1 MKKTLIF
8 LLLTS
13 FAQIA
18 QAQIKISGRIANIKE
33 KHVELLYQGNKDGLV
48 DSIPLQEDGSFTYEN
63 KNIKTPHRM
72 SITNRKVVQIQLF
85 MAPGYDL
92 SITVDASDKETYKK
106 TLSYSG
112 GLGSMTNRY
121 FSNTSKIDSIFNDAN
136 KDPYK
141 EYFYDGLKK
150 DKKFSAFY
158 TLLEKNYANSAKLEW
173 REMEDK
179 FEQLG
184 YVKIFDVLNDA
195 TNLNSTLFTWILEIF
210 PAFLK
215 NYYVVTDEK
224 LLNQIYPNLHI
235 TSITF
240 SGAVY
245 DHVATILL
253 KRSIENAILFE
264 DIQELYTYIQKLSVE
279 PQQEILNL
287 LNSRKG
293 ELERLQA
300 NQPSPTFALKDLN
313 GKTHHLSDF
322 KGKVVYIDI
331 WASWCGPCLDEN
343 PFLKKIN
350 NQFKDNKDLAIISIA
365 SFDAK
370 YRDRRIKIIEKD
382 QMDWLQLEDT
392 DDSFAKAYQAF
403 AIPRYIILDKKGN
416 IVNSDAPR
424 PSNPEKL
431 IPILTRELQKK

>member
-224 LLNQIYPNLHI
+224 LLNQTYPNLHI